1 MILLFVVA
9 ILYNLFS
16 FADGSQ
22 NVANQTTAL
31 GQNLTN
37 LIEQRFPRNYTVPGG
52 GTAFD
57 LYPSVNV
64 IYESPRMLV
73 LFGYLLDNA
82 DLWEAADFLQNE
94 HGFDLTDII
103 KEGEGSTGNPGR
115 VYLIMEKS
123 SGLVDSSLVGLGG
136 H

>member
-1 MILLFVVA
+1 MILFFVVA
-9 ILYNLFS
+9 IPYNLSS

-22 NVANQTTAL
+22 NVANQTTGL

-37 LIEQRFPRNYTVPGG
+37 LIEQRFSGNFTVPGG
-52 GTAFD
+52 GTVFD
-57 LYPSVNV
+57 PYPSVIG

-73 LFGYLLDNA
+73 LFGYLQDNA
-82 DLWEAADFLQNE
+82 DLWEAADLLQNE

-103 KEGEGSTGNPGR
+103 KEGEGSKGNPGR

-123 SGLVDSSLVGLGG
+123 SGITNSP
-136 H
+136 

>member
-9 ILYNLFS
+9 IPYNLFS

-22 NVANQTTAL
+22 NVANQTTGL
-31 GQNLTN
+31 GQNLTD
-37 LIEQRFPRNYTVPGG
+37 LIEQRFPRNYTIPGG

-73 LFGYLLDNA
+73 LFGYLITGASLDNA

-94 HGFDLTDII
+94 HRFDLTDII
-103 KEGEGSTGNPGR
+103 KEGEGSKGNPGR

-123 SGLVDSSLVGLGG
+123 SGVRG
-136 H
+136 